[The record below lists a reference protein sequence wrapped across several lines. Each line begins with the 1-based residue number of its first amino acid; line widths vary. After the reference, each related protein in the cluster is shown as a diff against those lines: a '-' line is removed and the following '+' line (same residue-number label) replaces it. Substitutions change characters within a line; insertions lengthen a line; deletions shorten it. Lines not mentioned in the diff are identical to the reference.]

1 MEAQKKVLSLVLCV
15 AMMLSVM
22 VVGAGAAFSDQ
33 SKIKNT
39 EAVDMCTALN
49 IIGGYPDGTF
59 KPEGNITRAE
69 VTKMI
74 CVALNGGKEPNVGT
88 NATPTFSDVRTN
100 PNSAWAEGYIESCYA
115 QGIVSGVGGG
125 KFAPAG
131 NVTATQMAKML
142 LVALGYNADNE
153 GFTGNAWATNVNVR
167 ASQKGLYEDLEN
179 IDVNAALTR
188 DNAAQMIWNALNA
201 YEVEYKTTLITDS
214 KGQLTSQITVQ
225 DKLVQGTEGFV
236 KITLL
241 EDKYESKTATGILT
255 HIEWNDTDKEYKYT
269 IGEDVK
275 NAQGVV
281 TTAAPTFQS
290 ASDFSDLFGMNVK
303 VVYTKD
309 KKTND
314 IKVFG
319 IVPKDSKI
327 LAKGIMDDIEYSDTK
342 EIKVDGTKYKTD
354 EAVSSLKA
362 QAFNGG
368 KVDLFNS
375 KAVNS
380 TLKPYYTVNVIDNDN
395 DGKVDVVVYLP
406 VTVAKVTYAGSS
418 SITAGKSYKYAD
430 ENIADGIKKD
440 DYVVIVDKANT
451 KDEKYSI
458 TKAEMITGKIEAIK
472 GTDVKVDG
480 TWYKTIDGA
489 QEDNYSLNDEFTLA
503 VVNGFVCH
511 AEESDG
517 VISND
522 KVILVTKADDAKDT
536 GIDAGTQKVKALFS
550 DGTEKQ
556 ITVAQVNSQDVK
568 HASTANE
575 AAENTLYTFTT
586 KSNGEYKL
594 KAIDISKYDGT
605 LNGVALVDDGKA
617 YNNATKASAT
627 STMRFADTATI
638 FVVPANGD
646 DAKVI
651 TGKALG
657 TWKSISS
664 IDTTKSVLYG
674 KKDGGIVYA
683 NVGVVVMNNRAA
695 APSSGDVQYGFV
707 TADSAVVKEG
717 DDYYVSMTIWNGTS
731 EVTVKADSYYEY
743 VNGGFSTKTDV
754 DEATQVKNYTNSSSQ
769 DVGVAFAKQT
779 PISYKTTGDGV
790 ISEVRPLNVA
800 PTSSEYLGA
809 VAVTGYQDGK
819 KYVSINGT
827 DYDLTSDTVQMFV
840 DTDAK
845 KGSTSGSITE
855 ANEVHGYFVK
865 NAYVVLNTAKD
876 EVEFILV
883 DTQNNLNINTTE
895 GDITLSKGTSL
906 TNVAIDNVDRV
917 VELKSDTIAK
927 TAVKAGTAEANGI
940 GVAGAGK
947 VVVIAAGSN
956 LAAGDTIRVIAE
968 NGDVVDYAVK

>member
-1 MEAQKKVLSLVLCV
+1 
-15 AMMLSVM
+15 MMLSVM

-100 PNSAWAEGYIESCYA
+100 ANSAWAEGYIESCYA

-225 DKLVQGTEGFV
+225 DKQVQGNDGFV

-275 NAQGVV
+275 NGNV
-281 TTAAPTFQS
+281 TTPAPTFQS

-309 KKTND
+309 KKSND

-354 EAVSSLKA
+354 DAVSSLKA
-362 QAFNGG
+362 QAFNGA

-375 KAVNS
+375 KAIN
-380 TLKPYYTVNVIDNDN
+380 TDLKPYYTVNVIDNDN

-594 KAIDISKYDGT
+594 KAIDATKYDATMNTISK
-605 LNGVALVDDGKA
+605 VDDGKA
-617 YNNATKASAT
+617 TGTITTANQ
-627 STMRFADTATI
+627 TMRFADTAAI
-638 FVVPANGD
+638 FVVPGNGD

-657 TWKSISS
+657 TWKNITDITGASS
-664 IDTTKSVLYG
+664 YLYG

-683 NVGVVVMNNRAA
+683 NLGVIVMGNQSA

-743 VNGGFSTKTDV
+743 VDNNFSKKTDV
-754 DEATQVKNYTNSSSQ
+754 DETTHVKNYTNSSKK
-769 DVGVAFAKQT
+769 DVVVAFAKQT

-790 ISEVRPLNVA
+790 ISEVRPLNV
-800 PTSSEYLGA
+800 TKDEYLGA

-819 KYVSINGT
+819 KYVSIDGT

-865 NAYVVLNTAKD
+865 NAYAVKNSSN
-876 EVEFILV
+876 EIEFILV

-895 GDITLSKGTSL
+895 GDISVTTTTNVTAVDNDKMILTIATGNVNDTVATWVKAAATGEAEVVVKGT
-906 TNVAIDNVDRV
+906 ADNNTKIQSGDHIYI
-917 VELKSDTIAK
+917 IA
-927 TAVKAGTAEANGI
+927 G
-940 GVAGAGK
+940 
-947 VVVIAAGSN
+947 
-956 LAAGDTIRVIAE
+956 
-968 NGDVVDYAVK
+968 NGDIVDYTVK

>member
-1 MEAQKKVLSLVLCV
+1 
-15 AMMLSVM
+15 MMLSVM

-275 NAQGVV
+275 NAQNVV

-440 DYVVIVDKANT
+440 DYVVIVDKTNT

-489 QEDNYSLNDEFTLA
+489 QEDKYSLNDEFTLA

-522 KVILVTKADDAKDT
+522 KVILVTKADDAKT
-536 GIDAGTQKVKALFS
+536 SGINAGTQKIKALFS
-550 DGTEKQ
+550 DGTEKE
-556 ITVAQVNSQDVK
+556 ITVAQLWNS
-568 HASTANE
+568 ASSKYVDMGTSVSASV
-575 AAENTLYTFTT
+575 NTLYTFTT

-594 KAIDISKYDGT
+594 KAIDDTKYDAAMST
-605 LNGVALVDDGKA
+605 ITKVDDGKA
-617 YNNATKASAT
+617 TGSIDSQAGK
-627 STMRFADTATI
+627 TMRFADTAAI
-638 FVVPANGD
+638 FVVPGNGD

-657 TWKSISS
+657 TWKNITDITGASS
-664 IDTTKSVLYG
+664 YLYG

-683 NVGVVVMNNRAA
+683 NLGVIVMNDQSA

-731 EVTVKADSYYEY
+731 EVTVKADSYYDF
-743 VNGGFSTKTDV
+743 VDGNFTQKTDV
-754 DEATQVKNYTNSSSQ
+754 DEDTHVKNYTNSASKS
-769 DVGVAFAKQT
+769 VVVAFAKQT
-779 PISYKTTGDGV
+779 PVSYKTTGDGV
-790 ISEVRPLNVA
+790 ISEVRPLNV
-800 PTSSEYLGA
+800 TKDDYLGA

-865 NAYVVLNTAKD
+865 NAYAVKNSSN
-876 EVEFILV
+876 EIEFILV

-895 GDITLSKGTSL
+895 GDISVTTTTNVTAVDNDKMTLTIATGNVNDTVATWVKNATTGEAEVVVKGT
-906 TNVAIDNVDRV
+906 ADNNTKIQSGDHIYI
-917 VELKSDTIAK
+917 IA
-927 TAVKAGTAEANGI
+927 G
-940 GVAGAGK
+940 
-947 VVVIAAGSN
+947 
-956 LAAGDTIRVIAE
+956 
-968 NGDVVDYAVK
+968 NGDIVDYTVE

>member
-1 MEAQKKVLSLVLCV
+1 
-15 AMMLSVM
+15 M

-225 DKLVQGTEGFV
+225 DKQVQGTKGFV

-241 EDKYESKTATGILT
+241 EDKYESTTVTGTLSK
-255 HIEWNDTDKEYKYT
+255 IEWNDTDKEYKYT
-269 IGEDVK
+269 LANVDPD
-275 NAQGVV
+275 NAD
-281 TTAAPTFQS
+281 TTYQS
-290 ASDFSDLFGMNVK
+290 ASDFSDLFGMKVK

-309 KKTND
+309 KKSND

-319 IVPKDSKI
+319 IVPKDSKV

-368 KVDLFNS
+368 EAALFS
-375 KAVNS
+375 GKAVTS

-489 QEDNYSLNDEFTLA
+489 QKDKYSLNDEFTLA

-522 KVILVTKADDAKDT
+522 KVILVTKADAAKDE

-556 ITVAQVNSQDVK
+556 ITVAQVNSKDVQHK
-568 HASTANE
+568 DTKNE
-575 AAENTLYTFTT
+575 AAKNTLYTFTT

-594 KAIDISKYDGT
+594 KAIDTTKYDATMSTISK
-605 LNGVALVDDGKA
+605 VDDGKA
-617 YNNATKASAT
+617 TGKIDKQT
-627 STMRFADTATI
+627 DKTMRFADTAAI
-638 FVVPANGD
+638 FVVPGNGD

-657 TWKSISS
+657 TWKNITDITGASS
-664 IDTTKSVLYG
+664 YLYG

-683 NVGVVVMNNRAA
+683 NLGVIVMNDQSA

-743 VNGGFSTKTDV
+743 NGSDFTAKADV
-754 DEATQVKNYTNSSSQ
+754 DEDTNVKNYTSNSTSYT
-769 DVGVAFAKQT
+769 VAFAKQT

-790 ISEVRPLNVA
+790 ISEVRPLNV
-800 PTSSEYLGA
+800 TKDDYLGA

-865 NAYVVLNTAKD
+865 NAYAVKNSSN
-876 EVEFILV
+876 EIEFILV

-895 GDITLSKGTSL
+895 GDISVTTTTNVTAVDNDKMTLTIATGNVNDTVATWVKAATTGEAEVVVKGTADKNTKIQSGDH
-906 TNVAIDNVDRV
+906 IYI
-917 VELKSDTIAK
+917 IA
-927 TAVKAGTAEANGI
+927 G
-940 GVAGAGK
+940 
-947 VVVIAAGSN
+947 
-956 LAAGDTIRVIAE
+956 
-968 NGDVVDYAVK
+968 NGDIVDYTVK

>member
-1 MEAQKKVLSLVLCV
+1 
-15 AMMLSVM
+15 MMLSVM

-275 NAQGVV
+275 DARGTV
-281 TTAAPTFQS
+281 TTPAPTFQS

-368 KVDLFNS
+368 KVALFS
-375 KAVNS
+375 GKDVNS

-522 KVILVTKADDAKDT
+522 KVILVTKADEAKDS

-556 ITVAQVNSQDVK
+556 ITVAQVNSQDVQHK
-568 HASTANE
+568 ATKNE
-575 AAENTLYTFTT
+575 AVENTLYTFTT

-594 KAIDISKYDGT
+594 KAIDTTKYDATMNTISK
-605 LNGVALVDDGKA
+605 VDDGKA
-617 YNNATKASAT
+617 TGKIDKQT
-627 STMRFADTATI
+627 DKTMRFADTAAI
-638 FVVPANGD
+638 FVVPGNGD

-657 TWKSISS
+657 TWKNITDITGASS
-664 IDTTKSVLYG
+664 YLYG

-683 NVGVVVMNNRAA
+683 NLGVIVMGNQSA

-743 VNGGFSTKTDV
+743 VDNDFSKKTDV
-754 DEATQVKNYTNSSSQ
+754 DETTHVKNYTNSSKK
-769 DVGVAFAKQT
+769 DVVVAFAKQT

-790 ISEVRPLNVA
+790 ISEVRPLNV
-800 PTSSEYLGA
+800 TKGDYLGA

-865 NAYVVLNTAKD
+865 NAYAVKNSSN
-876 EVEFILV
+876 EIEFILV

-895 GDITLSKGTSL
+895 GDISVTTTTNVTAVDNDKMTLTIATGNVNDTVATWVKAAATGEAEVVVKGTADKNTKIQSGDH
-906 TNVAIDNVDRV
+906 IYI
-917 VELKSDTIAK
+917 IA
-927 TAVKAGTAEANGI
+927 G
-940 GVAGAGK
+940 
-947 VVVIAAGSN
+947 
-956 LAAGDTIRVIAE
+956 
-968 NGDVVDYAVK
+968 NGDIVDYTVE

>member
-1 MEAQKKVLSLVLCV
+1 
-15 AMMLSVM
+15 MMLSVM

-100 PNSAWAEGYIESCYA
+100 ANSAWAEGYIESCYA

-131 NVTATQMAKML
+131 NVTATQMAQML

-489 QEDNYSLNDEFTLA
+489 QKDKYSLNDEFTLA

-522 KVILVTKADDAKDT
+522 KVILATKVDAPNT
-536 GIDAGTQKVKALFS
+536 TPGSIDYQTQKIKALFS
-550 DGTEKQ
+550 DGTEKEV
-556 ITVAQVNSQDVK
+556 TVAEFYNSTSNKYVPVNND
-568 HASTANE
+568 NE
-575 AAENTLYTFTT
+575 AVANTLYTFTT

-594 KAIDISKYDGT
+594 KAIDTSKYDGT

-743 VNGGFSTKTDV
+743 DGSDFTAKADV
-754 DEATQVKNYTNSSSQ
+754 DENTNVKNYTVKNGTSNSTSYT
-769 DVGVAFAKQT
+769 VAFAKQT
-779 PISYKTTGDGV
+779 PISYKTTGDGIV
-790 ISEVRPLNVA
+790 SEVRPLNV
-800 PTSSEYLGA
+800 TSGDYLGA

-819 KYVSINGT
+819 KYVSINGTT

-865 NAYVVLNTAKD
+865 NAYAVKNSSN
-876 EVEFILV
+876 EIEFILV

-895 GDITLSKGTSL
+895 GDISVTTTTNVTAVDNDKMILTIATGNVNDTVATWVKAAATGEAEVVVKGT
-906 TNVAIDNVDRV
+906 ADNNTKIQSGDHIYI
-917 VELKSDTIAK
+917 IA
-927 TAVKAGTAEANGI
+927 G
-940 GVAGAGK
+940 
-947 VVVIAAGSN
+947 
-956 LAAGDTIRVIAE
+956 
-968 NGDVVDYAVK
+968 NGDIVDYTVK

>member
-1 MEAQKKVLSLVLCV
+1 
-15 AMMLSVM
+15 MMLSVM

-142 LVALGYNADNE
+142 LVALGYKSENE

-241 EDKYESKTATGILT
+241 EDKYESNTTTGILT
-255 HIEWNDTDKEYKYT
+255 KIEWNDTDKEYKYT

-275 NAQGVV
+275 NGNV
-281 TTAAPTFQS
+281 TTPAPTFQS
-290 ASDFSDLFGMNVK
+290 ATDFSDLFGMKVK

-309 KKTND
+309 KKSND

-362 QAFNGG
+362 QAFNGA
-368 KVDLFNS
+368 KVDLFKS
-375 KAVNS
+375 KAIN
-380 TLKPYYTVNVIDNDN
+380 TDLKPYYTVNVIDNDN

-489 QEDNYSLNDEFTLA
+489 QKDKYSLNDEFTLA

-522 KVILVTKADDAKDT
+522 KVILVTKADAAKDE

-556 ITVAQVNSQDVK
+556 ITVAQVDSKDVQHK
-568 HASTANE
+568 TTKNE

-594 KAIDISKYDGT
+594 KAIDTSKYDGT

-617 YNNATKASAT
+617 YDNATKASAT

-743 VNGGFSTKTDV
+743 NGSAFTAKTDV
-754 DEATQVKNYTNSSSQ
+754 DEDTNVKNYTSNSTSYT
-769 DVGVAFAKQT
+769 VAFAKQT

-895 GDITLSKGTSL
+895 GDITVGATGAVITNKDTNKNILTVAAGTKGDAL
-906 TNVAIDNVDRV
+906 
-917 VELKSDTIAK
+917 K
-927 TAVKAGTAEANGI
+927 TAATTMFSGAAEIVISTGAKNTDAVTANT
-940 GVAGAGK
+940 
-947 VVVIAAGSN
+947 VVYVIAG
-956 LAAGDTIRVIAE
+956 
-968 NGDVVDYAVK
+968 NGDVISYTVTMAS

>member
-1 MEAQKKVLSLVLCV
+1 
-15 AMMLSVM
+15 MMLSVM

-100 PNSAWAEGYIESCYA
+100 ANSAWAEGYIESCYA

-225 DKLVQGTEGFV
+225 DKQVQGTKGFV

-241 EDKYESKTATGILT
+241 EDKYESTTVTGTLSK
-255 HIEWNDTDKEYKYT
+255 IEWNDTDKEYKYT
-269 IGEDVK
+269 LANVDPDD
-275 NAQGVV
+275 AD
-281 TTAAPTFQS
+281 TTYQS
-290 ASDFSDLFGMNVK
+290 ASDFSDLFGMKVK

-309 KKTND
+309 KKSND

-319 IVPKDSKI
+319 IVPKDSKV

-368 KVDLFNS
+368 EVALFS
-375 KAVNS
+375 GKAVTS

-522 KVILVTKADDAKDT
+522 KVILVTKADAAKDT

-556 ITVAQVNSQDVK
+556 ITVAQVASQNV
-568 HASTANE
+568 STSNQ

-594 KAIDISKYDGT
+594 KAIDATKYDAT
-605 LNGVALVDDGKA
+605 MSTITKVDDGKA
-617 YNNATKASAT
+617 TGTISSKPGS
-627 STMRFADTATI
+627 SESDKTMRFADTAAI
-638 FVVPANGD
+638 FVVPGNGD

-657 TWKSISS
+657 TWKNITDITGASS
-664 IDTTKSVLYG
+664 YLYG

-683 NVGVVVMNNRAA
+683 NLGVIVMSNQSA

-731 EVTVKADSYYEY
+731 EVTVKADSYYDF
-743 VNGGFSTKTDV
+743 VNGNFTQKTDV
-754 DEATQVKNYTNSSSQ
+754 DEDTHVKNYTNSSSQ
-769 DVGVAFAKQT
+769 NVVVAFAKQT

-895 GDITLSKGTSL
+895 GDISVTTTTNVTVVDNDKMTLTIATGNVNNTVATWVKAATTGAAEVVVKGTANNNTKIQSGDH
-906 TNVAIDNVDRV
+906 IYI
-917 VELKSDTIAK
+917 IA
-927 TAVKAGTAEANGI
+927 G
-940 GVAGAGK
+940 
-947 VVVIAAGSN
+947 
-956 LAAGDTIRVIAE
+956 
-968 NGDVVDYAVK
+968 NGDIVDYTVK

>member
-1 MEAQKKVLSLVLCV
+1 
-15 AMMLSVM
+15 M

-100 PNSAWAEGYIESCYA
+100 ANSAWAEGYIESCYA

-225 DKLVQGTEGFV
+225 DKQVQGNDGFV

-275 NAQGVV
+275 NGNV
-281 TTAAPTFQS
+281 TTPAPTFQS

-309 KKTND
+309 KKSND
-314 IKVFG
+314 VKVFG

-368 KVDLFNS
+368 EAALFS
-375 KAVNS
+375 GKDVNS

-522 KVILVTKADDAKDT
+522 KVILATKVDAPNT
-536 GIDAGTQKVKALFS
+536 TSGSIDYQTQKIKALFS
-550 DGTEKQ
+550 DGTEKEV
-556 ITVAQVNSQDVK
+556 TVAEFYNSTSNKYVPVDNDNKAV
-568 HASTANE
+568 A
-575 AAENTLYTFTT
+575 NTLYTFTT

-594 KAIDISKYDGT
+594 KAMDNGKYDAVLGSIAT
-605 LNGVALVDDGKA
+605 VDDGKA
-617 YNNATKASAT
+617 TGTAVKGTGT
-627 STMRFADTATI
+627 TMRFADTATI
-638 FVVPANGD
+638 FVVPGNGD

-657 TWKSISS
+657 TWKNITDIEDSS
-664 IDTTKSVLYG
+664 YLYG

-683 NVGVVVMNNRAA
+683 NLGIIMMDDVA

-707 TADSAVVKEG
+707 TADSALVKDG

-731 EVTVKADSYYEY
+731 EVTVKADSFYEY
-743 VNGGFSTKTDV
+743 DTTTSSFTAKDDV
-754 DEATQVKNYTNSSSQ
+754 SDDTHVKNYT
-769 DVGVAFAKQT
+769 DHVVAFAKQT
-779 PISYKTTGDGV
+779 PVSYKTTGDGIV
-790 ISEVRPLNVA
+790 SEVRPLNV
-800 PTSSEYLGA
+800 TSGDYLGA

-855 ANEVHGYFVK
+855 ANEVHGYSVK
-865 NAYVVLNTAKD
+865 NAYAVKNSSN

-895 GDITLSKGTSL
+895 GDISVTKTANVTAVDNDKMTLTIATNNVNETVATWVKNATTGEAEVVVKGT
-906 TNVAIDNVDRV
+906 ADNNTKIQSGDHIYI
-917 VELKSDTIAK
+917 IA
-927 TAVKAGTAEANGI
+927 G
-940 GVAGAGK
+940 
-947 VVVIAAGSN
+947 
-956 LAAGDTIRVIAE
+956 
-968 NGDVVDYAVK
+968 NGDIVDYTVK

>member
-1 MEAQKKVLSLVLCV
+1 
-15 AMMLSVM
+15 M

-100 PNSAWAEGYIESCYA
+100 ANSAWAEGYIESCYA

-142 LVALGYNADNE
+142 LVALGYKSENE

-241 EDKYESKTATGILT
+241 EDKYESNTTTGILT
-255 HIEWNDTDKEYKYT
+255 KIEWNDTDKEYKYT

-275 NAQGVV
+275 NGNV
-281 TTAAPTFQS
+281 TTPAPTFQS
-290 ASDFSDLFGMNVK
+290 ATDFSDLFGMKVK

-309 KKTND
+309 KKSND

-354 EAVSSLKA
+354 ETVSSLKA
-362 QAFNGG
+362 QAFNGTKTGLFSG
-368 KVDLFNS
+368 KKVVTS
-375 KAVNS
+375 
-380 TLKPYYTVNVIDNDN
+380 LKPYYTVNVIDNDN

-522 KVILVTKADDAKDT
+522 KVILVTKADAAKDK

-556 ITVAQVNSQDVK
+556 ITVAQVNSKDVQHETNK
-568 HASTANE
+568 NE

-594 KAIDISKYDGT
+594 KAIDTSKYDATMSTITGI
-605 LNGVALVDDGKA
+605 DDGKA
-617 YNNATKASAT
+617 TGTIDTQSGK
-627 STMRFADTATI
+627 TMRFADTAAI

-657 TWKSISS
+657 TWKGISA
-664 IDTTKSVLYG
+664 IDNASYLYG
-674 KKDGGIVYA
+674 KKNGGIVYA
-683 NVGVVVMNNRAA
+683 NLGVIVMSGNSA

-743 VNGGFSTKTDV
+743 VDNDFSKKTDV
-754 DEATQVKNYTNSSSQ
+754 DETTHVKNYTNSSKK
-769 DVGVAFAKQT
+769 DVVVAFAKQT
-779 PISYKTTGDGV
+779 PISYKTTGNGV
-790 ISEVRPLNVA
+790 ISEVRPLNV
-800 PTSSEYLGA
+800 TKGDYLGA

-819 KYVSINGT
+819 KYVSIDGT

-865 NAYVVLNTAKD
+865 NAYAVKNSSN
-876 EVEFILV
+876 EIEFILV

-895 GDITLSKGTSL
+895 GDISVTTTANVTAVDNDKMTLTIATGNVNETVATWVKAAATGEAEVVVKGTDANN
-906 TNVAIDNVDRV
+906 TKI
-917 VELKSDTIAK
+917 KSGDHIYIIA
-927 TAVKAGTAEANGI
+927 G
-940 GVAGAGK
+940 
-947 VVVIAAGSN
+947 
-956 LAAGDTIRVIAE
+956 
-968 NGDVVDYAVK
+968 NGDIVDYTVK

>member
-1 MEAQKKVLSLVLCV
+1 
-15 AMMLSVM
+15 
-22 VVGAGAAFSDQ
+22 
-33 SKIKNT
+33 
-39 EAVDMCTALN
+39 
-49 IIGGYPDGTF
+49 
-59 KPEGNITRAE
+59 
-69 VTKMI
+69 
-74 CVALNGGKEPNVGT
+74 
-88 NATPTFSDVRTN
+88 
-100 PNSAWAEGYIESCYA
+100 
-115 QGIVSGVGGG
+115 
-125 KFAPAG
+125 
-131 NVTATQMAKML
+131 
-142 LVALGYNADNE
+142 
-153 GFTGNAWATNVNVR
+153 FTGNAWATNVNVR

-225 DKLVQGTEGFV
+225 DKQVQGNDGFV

-275 NAQGVV
+275 NGNV
-281 TTAAPTFQS
+281 TTPAPTFQS

-309 KKTND
+309 KKSND

-354 EAVSSLKA
+354 DAVSSLKA
-362 QAFNGG
+362 QAFNGA

-375 KAVNS
+375 KAIN
-380 TLKPYYTVNVIDNDN
+380 TDLKPYYTVNVIDNDN

-517 VISND
+517 VISTD

-594 KAIDISKYDGT
+594 KAIDTSKYDGT

-769 DVGVAFAKQT
+769 DVVVAFAKQT
-779 PISYKTTGDGV
+779 PVSYKTTGDGV

-895 GDITLSKGTSL
+895 GDISVTTTANVTAVDNDKMTLTIATGNVNETVATWVKAAATGEAEVVVKGTDANN
-906 TNVAIDNVDRV
+906 TKI
-917 VELKSDTIAK
+917 KSGDHIYIIA
-927 TAVKAGTAEANGI
+927 G
-940 GVAGAGK
+940 
-947 VVVIAAGSN
+947 
-956 LAAGDTIRVIAE
+956 
-968 NGDVVDYAVK
+968 NGDIVDYTVK

>member
-1 MEAQKKVLSLVLCV
+1 
-15 AMMLSVM
+15 M

-88 NATPTFSDVRTN
+88 NATPTFSDVRN
-100 PNSAWAEGYIESCYA
+100 NANSAWAEGYIESCYA

-188 DNAAQMIWNALNA
+188 DSAAQMIWNALNA

-241 EDKYESKTATGILT
+241 EDKYESYTYTGILT
-255 HIEWNDTDKEYKYT
+255 KVEWNDTDKEYKYT
-269 IGEDVK
+269 IGTDTIDRETQK
-275 NAQGVV
+275 PIK
-281 TTAAPTFQS
+281 APTFQS
-290 ASDFSDLFGMNVK
+290 ATDFSDLFGMKVK
-303 VVYTKD
+303 VVYNEN

-319 IVPKDSKI
+319 IVPKDSKV

-368 KVDLFNS
+368 EAALFS
-375 KAVNS
+375 GKDVNS

-489 QEDNYSLNDEFTLA
+489 QEDKYSLNDEFTLA

-522 KVILVTKADDAKDT
+522 KVILVTKADAAKDE

-556 ITVAQVNSQDVK
+556 ITVAQVDSKDVQ
-568 HASTANE
+568 HEASGEVAKNE
-575 AAENTLYTFTT
+575 AAANTLYTFTT

-594 KAIDISKYDGT
+594 KAIDTSKYDGT

-743 VNGGFSTKTDV
+743 NGSAFTAKIDV
-754 DEATQVKNYTNSSSQ
+754 DEDTNVKNYTSSGTSYT
-769 DVGVAFAKQT
+769 VAFAKQT

-790 ISEVRPLNVA
+790 ISEVRPLNV
-800 PTSSEYLGA
+800 TKDEYLGA

>member
-1 MEAQKKVLSLVLCV
+1 
-15 AMMLSVM
+15 MMLSVM

-418 SITAGKSYKYAD
+418 SITAGKSYKYD
-430 ENIADGIKKD
+430 
-440 DYVVIVDKANT
+440 
-451 KDEKYSI
+451 
-458 TKAEMITGKIEAIK
+458 
-472 GTDVKVDG
+472 
-480 TWYKTIDGA
+480 
-489 QEDNYSLNDEFTLA
+489 
-503 VVNGFVCH
+503 
-511 AEESDG
+511 
-517 VISND
+517 
-522 KVILVTKADDAKDT
+522 
-536 GIDAGTQKVKALFS
+536 
-550 DGTEKQ
+550 
-556 ITVAQVNSQDVK
+556 
-568 HASTANE
+568 
-575 AAENTLYTFTT
+575 
-586 KSNGEYKL
+586 
-594 KAIDISKYDGT
+594 
-605 LNGVALVDDGKA
+605 
-617 YNNATKASAT
+617 
-627 STMRFADTATI
+627 
-638 FVVPANGD
+638 
-646 DAKVI
+646 
-651 TGKALG
+651 
-657 TWKSISS
+657 
-664 IDTTKSVLYG
+664 
-674 KKDGGIVYA
+674 
-683 NVGVVVMNNRAA
+683 
-695 APSSGDVQYGFV
+695 
-707 TADSAVVKEG
+707 
-717 DDYYVSMTIWNGTS
+717 
-731 EVTVKADSYYEY
+731 
-743 VNGGFSTKTDV
+743 
-754 DEATQVKNYTNSSSQ
+754 
-769 DVGVAFAKQT
+769 
-779 PISYKTTGDGV
+779 
-790 ISEVRPLNVA
+790 
-800 PTSSEYLGA
+800 
-809 VAVTGYQDGK
+809 
-819 KYVSINGT
+819 
-827 DYDLTSDTVQMFV
+827 
-840 DTDAK
+840 
-845 KGSTSGSITE
+845 
-855 ANEVHGYFVK
+855 
-865 NAYVVLNTAKD
+865 
-876 EVEFILV
+876 
-883 DTQNNLNINTTE
+883 
-895 GDITLSKGTSL
+895 
-906 TNVAIDNVDRV
+906 
-917 VELKSDTIAK
+917 
-927 TAVKAGTAEANGI
+927 
-940 GVAGAGK
+940 
-947 VVVIAAGSN
+947 
-956 LAAGDTIRVIAE
+956 
-968 NGDVVDYAVK
+968 

>member
-1 MEAQKKVLSLVLCV
+1 
-15 AMMLSVM
+15 MMLSVM

-88 NATPTFSDVRTN
+88 NATPTFSDVRTS
-100 PNSAWAEGYIESCYA
+100 PSAAWAEGYIESCYA

-241 EDKYESKTATGILT
+241 EDKYESNTTTGILT
-255 HIEWNDTDKEYKYT
+255 KIEWNDTDKEYKYT

-275 NAQGVV
+275 NGNV
-281 TTAAPTFQS
+281 TTPAPTFQS
-290 ASDFSDLFGMNVK
+290 ATDFSDLFGMKVK

-309 KKTND
+309 KKSND

-362 QAFNGG
+362 QAFNGTKTGLFSG
-368 KVDLFNS
+368 KKVVTS
-375 KAVNS
+375 
-380 TLKPYYTVNVIDNDN
+380 LKPYYTVNVIDNDN

-489 QEDNYSLNDEFTLA
+489 QEDKYSLNDEFTLA

-556 ITVAQVNSQDVK
+556 ITVAQVNSKDVK
-568 HASTANE
+568 HASTTNE

-594 KAIDISKYDGT
+594 KAIDTSKYDAT
-605 LNGVALVDDGKA
+605 MSTITKVDDGKA
-617 YNNATKASAT
+617 TGTIDSKT
-627 STMRFADTATI
+627 GKTMRFADTAAI
-638 FVVPANGD
+638 FVVPGNGD

-657 TWKSISS
+657 TWKSITSITGASS
-664 IDTTKSVLYG
+664 YLYG

-683 NVGVVVMNNRAA
+683 NLGVIVMGNQSA

-743 VNGGFSTKTDV
+743 NGSDFTAKADV
-754 DEATQVKNYTNSSSQ
+754 DEDTNVKNYTSNSTSYT
-769 DVGVAFAKQT
+769 VAFAKQT

-790 ISEVRPLNVA
+790 ISEVRPLNV
-800 PTSSEYLGA
+800 TKGDYLGA

-819 KYVSINGT
+819 KYVSIDGT

-865 NAYVVLNTAKD
+865 NAYAVKNSSN
-876 EVEFILV
+876 EIEFILV

-895 GDITLSKGTSL
+895 GDISVTKTANVTAVDNDKMTLTIATGNVNDTVATWVKAATTGEAEVVVKGTADKNTKIQSGDH
-906 TNVAIDNVDRV
+906 IYI
-917 VELKSDTIAK
+917 IA
-927 TAVKAGTAEANGI
+927 G
-940 GVAGAGK
+940 
-947 VVVIAAGSN
+947 
-956 LAAGDTIRVIAE
+956 
-968 NGDVVDYAVK
+968 NGDIVDYTVK

>member
-1 MEAQKKVLSLVLCV
+1 MRRRQKKVLSLVLCV

-39 EAVDMCTALN
+39 EAVDMCVALK
-49 IIGGYPDGTF
+49 IIGGYPDGSY

-69 VTKMI
+69 FCKMVCI
-74 CVALNGGKEPNVGT
+74 ALNGGKEPAT
-88 NATPTFSDVRTN
+88 ATKSTPTYSDIKGN
-100 PNSAWAEGYIESCYA
+100 WAEGYIESCAA
-115 QGIVSGVGGG
+115 QGIVSGVGAG

-225 DKLVQGTEGFV
+225 DKLVQGNEGFV

-275 NAQGVV
+275 DKDGNV
-281 TTAAPTFQS
+281 TTPAPTFQS

-362 QAFNGG
+362 QAFNGA
-368 KVDLFNS
+368 KVDLFKS
-375 KAVNS
+375 KAIN
-380 TLKPYYTVNVIDNDN
+380 TDLKPYYTVNVIDNDN
-395 DGKVDVVVYLP
+395 DGKVDTVVYLP

-440 DYVVIVDKANT
+440 DYVVIVDKDNT

-489 QEDNYSLNDEFTLA
+489 QKDKYSLNDEFTLA

-522 KVILVTKADDAKDT
+522 KVILVTKADAAKT
-536 GIDAGTQKVKALFS
+536 EGINAGTQKIKALFS
-550 DGTEKQ
+550 DGTEKE
-556 ITVAQVNSQDVK
+556 ITVAQLWVSNKYQDMGNDV
-568 HASTANE
+568 
-575 AAENTLYTFTT
+575 AAAVNTLYTFTT

-594 KAIDISKYDGT
+594 KAIDDTKYDAAMST
-605 LNGVALVDDGKA
+605 ITKVDDGKA
-617 YNNATKASAT
+617 TGSIDSQAGK
-627 STMRFADTATI
+627 TMRFADTAAI
-638 FVVPANGD
+638 FVVPGNGD

-657 TWKSISS
+657 TWKNITDITGASS
-664 IDTTKSVLYG
+664 YLYG

-683 NVGVVVMNNRAA
+683 NLGVIVMNNQTA

-707 TADSAVVKEG
+707 TNDSAVVKEG
-717 DDYYVSMTIWNGTS
+717 DDYYVSMTIWNGSS
-731 EVTVKADSYYEY
+731 EVTVKADSYYDF
-743 VNGGFSTKTDV
+743 VDANFSQKTDV
-754 DEATQVKNYTNSSSQ
+754 DEDTHVKNYTNSDSKS
-769 DVGVAFAKQT
+769 VVVAFAKQT

-790 ISEVRPLNVA
+790 ISEVRPLNV
-800 PTSSEYLGA
+800 TKDDYLGA

-819 KYVSINGT
+819 KYVSIDGT

-895 GDITLSKGTSL
+895 GDISVTKTSNVTAVDNDKMTLTIATGNVNETVATWVKAATTGEAEVVVKGTADKNTKIQSGDH
-906 TNVAIDNVDRV
+906 IYI
-917 VELKSDTIAK
+917 IA
-927 TAVKAGTAEANGI
+927 G
-940 GVAGAGK
+940 
-947 VVVIAAGSN
+947 
-956 LAAGDTIRVIAE
+956 
-968 NGDVVDYAVK
+968 NGDIVDYTVE

>member
-1 MEAQKKVLSLVLCV
+1 
-15 AMMLSVM
+15 MMLSVM

-225 DKLVQGTEGFV
+225 DKQVQGTKGFV

-241 EDKYESKTATGILT
+241 EDKYESTTVTGTLSK
-255 HIEWNDTDKEYKYT
+255 IEWNDTDKEYKYT
-269 IGEDVK
+269 LANVDPD
-275 NAQGVV
+275 NAD
-281 TTAAPTFQS
+281 TTYQS
-290 ASDFSDLFGMNVK
+290 ASDFSDLFGMKVK

-309 KKTND
+309 KKSND

-319 IVPKDSKI
+319 IVPKDSKV

-362 QAFNGG
+362 QAFNGA

-375 KAVNS
+375 KAINT

-489 QEDNYSLNDEFTLA
+489 QKDKYSLNDEFTLA

-522 KVILVTKADDAKDT
+522 KVILVTKADAAKDE

-556 ITVAQVNSQDVK
+556 ITVAQVDSKDVQHK
-568 HASTANE
+568 TTKNE

-594 KAIDISKYDGT
+594 KAIDTSKYDGT

-617 YNNATKASAT
+617 YDNATKASAT

-683 NVGVVVMNNRAA
+683 NVGVVVMNNCAA

-743 VNGGFSTKTDV
+743 NGSAFTAKTDV
-754 DEATQVKNYTNSSSQ
+754 DEDTNVKNYTSNGTSYT
-769 DVGVAFAKQT
+769 VAFAKQT

-895 GDITLSKGTSL
+895 GDISVTT
-906 TNVAIDNVDRV
+906 TANV
-917 VELKSDTIAK
+917 
-927 TAVKAGTAEANGI
+927 TAVDNDKMTLTIVTGNVNDTVAAWVKVAATGEAEVVVKGTAENNTKIQSGDHI
-940 GVAGAGK
+940 YIIAG
-947 VVVIAAGSN
+947 
-956 LAAGDTIRVIAE
+956 
-968 NGDVVDYAVK
+968 NGDIVDYTVK

>member
-1 MEAQKKVLSLVLCV
+1 
-15 AMMLSVM
+15 MMLSVM

-225 DKLVQGTEGFV
+225 DKLVQGNEGFV

-275 NAQGVV
+275 DKDGNV
-281 TTAAPTFQS
+281 TTPAPTFQS
-290 ASDFSDLFGMNVK
+290 ATDFSDLFGMNVK

-354 EAVSSLKA
+354 EAVSSLQA
-362 QAFNGG
+362 QAFNGTKTGLFSG
-368 KVDLFNS
+368 KKVVTS
-375 KAVNS
+375 
-380 TLKPYYTVNVIDNDN
+380 LKPYYTVNVIDNDN

-440 DYVVIVDKANT
+440 DYVVIVDKDNT

-480 TWYKTIDGA
+480 TWYKTVDGA
-489 QEDNYSLNDEFTLA
+489 QKDNYSLNDEFTLA

-522 KVILVTKADDAKDT
+522 KVILATKVDAPNT
-536 GIDAGTQKVKALFS
+536 TSGSIDYQTQKIKALFS
-550 DGTEKQ
+550 DGTEKEV
-556 ITVAQVNSQDVK
+556 TVAEFYNSTSNKYVPVNNDNKAV
-568 HASTANE
+568 A
-575 AAENTLYTFTT
+575 NTLYTFTT

-594 KAIDISKYDGT
+594 KAMDNGKYDAVLGSIAT
-605 LNGVALVDDGKA
+605 VDDGKA
-617 YNNATKASAT
+617 TGTAVKGTGT
-627 STMRFADTATI
+627 TMRFADTATI
-638 FVVPANGD
+638 FVVPGNGD

-657 TWKSISS
+657 TWKNITDIEDSS
-664 IDTTKSVLYG
+664 YLYG

-683 NVGVVVMNNRAA
+683 NLGIIMMDDVA

-707 TADSAVVKEG
+707 TADSALVKDG

-731 EVTVKADSYYEY
+731 EVTVKADSFYEY
-743 VNGGFSTKTDV
+743 DTTTSSFTAKDDV
-754 DEATQVKNYTNSSSQ
+754 SDDTHVKNYT
-769 DVGVAFAKQT
+769 DHVVAFAKQT
-779 PISYKTTGDGV
+779 PVSYKTTGDGIV
-790 ISEVRPLNVA
+790 SEVRPLNV
-800 PTSSEYLGA
+800 TSGDYLGA

-819 KYVSINGT
+819 KYVSINGTT

-865 NAYVVLNTAKD
+865 NAYAVKNSSN
-876 EVEFILV
+876 EIEFILV

-895 GDITLSKGTSL
+895 GDISVTTTANVTAVDNDKMTLTIATGNVNETVATWVKAAATGEAEVVVKGTDANN
-906 TNVAIDNVDRV
+906 TKI
-917 VELKSDTIAK
+917 KSGDHIYIIA
-927 TAVKAGTAEANGI
+927 G
-940 GVAGAGK
+940 
-947 VVVIAAGSN
+947 
-956 LAAGDTIRVIAE
+956 
-968 NGDVVDYAVK
+968 NGDIVDYTVK

>member
-1 MEAQKKVLSLVLCV
+1 
-15 AMMLSVM
+15 MMLSVM

-225 DKLVQGTEGFV
+225 DKQVQGNDGFV

-275 NAQGVV
+275 NGNV
-281 TTAAPTFQS
+281 TTPAPTFQS

-309 KKTND
+309 KKSND

-368 KVDLFNS
+368 EVALFS
-375 KAVNS
+375 GKAVTS

-489 QEDNYSLNDEFTLA
+489 QEDSYSLNDEFTLA

-522 KVILVTKADDAKDT
+522 KVILVTKADDAKT
-536 GIDAGTQKVKALFS
+536 SGINAGTQKIKALFS
-550 DGTEKQ
+550 DGTEKE
-556 ITVAQVNSQDVK
+556 ITVAQLWNS
-568 HASTANE
+568 ASSKYVDMGTSVSVSV
-575 AAENTLYTFTT
+575 NTLYTFTT

-594 KAIDISKYDGT
+594 KAIDDTKYDAAMST
-605 LNGVALVDDGKA
+605 ITKVDDGKA
-617 YNNATKASAT
+617 TGSIDSQAGK
-627 STMRFADTATI
+627 TMRFADTAAI
-638 FVVPANGD
+638 FVVPGNGD

-657 TWKSISS
+657 TWKNITDITSASS
-664 IDTTKSVLYG
+664 YLYG

-683 NVGVVVMNNRAA
+683 NLGVIVMGNQSA

-743 VNGGFSTKTDV
+743 NGSAFTAKTDV
-754 DEATQVKNYTNSSSQ
+754 DEDTNVKNYTSSGTSYT
-769 DVGVAFAKQT
+769 VAFAKQT

-895 GDITLSKGTSL
+895 GDISVTTTTNVTAVDNDKMTLTIATGNVNDTVATWVKNATTGEAEVVVKGT
-906 TNVAIDNVDRV
+906 ADNNTKIQSGDHIYI
-917 VELKSDTIAK
+917 IA
-927 TAVKAGTAEANGI
+927 G
-940 GVAGAGK
+940 
-947 VVVIAAGSN
+947 
-956 LAAGDTIRVIAE
+956 
-968 NGDVVDYAVK
+968 NGDIVDYTVK

>member
-1 MEAQKKVLSLVLCV
+1 
-15 AMMLSVM
+15 MMLSVM

-275 NAQGVV
+275 DAQGNV

-290 ASDFSDLFGMNVK
+290 ATDFSDLFGMNVK

-522 KVILVTKADDAKDT
+522 KVILVTKADAAKDE

-556 ITVAQVNSQDVK
+556 ITVAQVNSKDVQHK
-568 HASTANE
+568 DTKNE

-594 KAIDISKYDGT
+594 KAIDTSKYDGT

-743 VNGGFSTKTDV
+743 NGSAFTAKTDV
-754 DEATQVKNYTNSSSQ
+754 DEDTNVKNYTSSGTSYT
-769 DVGVAFAKQT
+769 VAFAKQT

-790 ISEVRPLNVA
+790 ISEVRPLNV
-800 PTSSEYLGA
+800 TKDEYLGA

-895 GDITLSKGTSL
+895 GDISVTATANVTAVDNDKMTLTIATGNVNDTVATWVKAATTGEAEVVVKGT
-906 TNVAIDNVDRV
+906 ADNNTKIQSGDHIYI
-917 VELKSDTIAK
+917 IA
-927 TAVKAGTAEANGI
+927 G
-940 GVAGAGK
+940 
-947 VVVIAAGSN
+947 
-956 LAAGDTIRVIAE
+956 
-968 NGDVVDYAVK
+968 NGDIVDYTVTPNSDSGR

>member
-1 MEAQKKVLSLVLCV
+1 M
-15 AMMLSVM
+15 
-22 VVGAGAAFSDQ
+22 
-33 SKIKNT
+33 
-39 EAVDMCTALN
+39 
-49 IIGGYPDGTF
+49 
-59 KPEGNITRAE
+59 
-69 VTKMI
+69 
-74 CVALNGGKEPNVGT
+74 
-88 NATPTFSDVRTN
+88 
-100 PNSAWAEGYIESCYA
+100 
-115 QGIVSGVGGG
+115 
-125 KFAPAG
+125 
-131 NVTATQMAKML
+131 
-142 LVALGYNADNE
+142 
-153 GFTGNAWATNVNVR
+153 
-167 ASQKGLYEDLEN
+167 
-179 IDVNAALTR
+179 
-188 DNAAQMIWNALNA
+188 
-201 YEVEYKTTLITDS
+201 
-214 KGQLTSQITVQ
+214 
-225 DKLVQGTEGFV
+225 
-236 KITLL
+236 
-241 EDKYESKTATGILT
+241 
-255 HIEWNDTDKEYKYT
+255 
-269 IGEDVK
+269 
-275 NAQGVV
+275 
-281 TTAAPTFQS
+281 
-290 ASDFSDLFGMNVK
+290 
-303 VVYTKD
+303 
-309 KKTND
+309 
-314 IKVFG
+314 
-319 IVPKDSKI
+319 
-327 LAKGIMDDIEYSDTK
+327 
-342 EIKVDGTKYKTD
+342 
-354 EAVSSLKA
+354 
-362 QAFNGG
+362 
-368 KVDLFNS
+368 
-375 KAVNS
+375 
-380 TLKPYYTVNVIDNDN
+380 
-395 DGKVDVVVYLP
+395 
-406 VTVAKVTYAGSS
+406 AKVTYAGSS

-489 QEDNYSLNDEFTLA
+489 QEDKYSLNDEFTLA

-522 KVILVTKADDAKDT
+522 KVILVTKADPAKDS
-536 GIDAGTQKVKALFS
+536 GIDAGTQKAKALFA

-556 ITVAQVNSQDVK
+556 ITVAQLWVTNAYQDMGTSV
-568 HASTANE
+568 TAQ
-575 AAENTLYTFTT
+575 ENTLYTFTT

-594 KAIDISKYDGT
+594 KAIDTSKYDGT

-617 YNNATKASAT
+617 YNDATKASAT

-769 DVGVAFAKQT
+769 DVVVAFAKQT

-895 GDITLSKGTSL
+895 GDVTLSKGASL
-906 TNVAIDNVDRV
+906 TNVDINNVDRIV
-917 VELKSDTIAK
+917 KLKGDSIAK
-927 TAVKAGTAEANGI
+927 TAVTTGAAGASGI

>member
-1 MEAQKKVLSLVLCV
+1 
-15 AMMLSVM
+15 MMLSVM

-100 PNSAWAEGYIESCYA
+100 PNCAWAEGYIESCYA

-225 DKLVQGTEGFV
+225 DKQVQGNDGFV

-275 NAQGVV
+275 NGNV
-281 TTAAPTFQS
+281 TTPAPTFQS

-309 KKTND
+309 KKSND

-354 EAVSSLKA
+354 DAVSSLKA
-362 QAFNGG
+362 QAFNGA

-375 KAVNS
+375 KAIN
-380 TLKPYYTVNVIDNDN
+380 TDLKPYYTVNVIDNDN

-489 QEDNYSLNDEFTLA
+489 QKDKYSLNDEFTLA

-522 KVILVTKADDAKDT
+522 KVILVTKADAAKDE

-556 ITVAQVNSQDVK
+556 ITVAQVNSKDVQHK
-568 HASTANE
+568 DTKNE

-594 KAIDISKYDGT
+594 KAIDTTKYDATMSTISK
-605 LNGVALVDDGKA
+605 VDDGKA
-617 YNNATKASAT
+617 TGKIDKQPEQTNT
-627 STMRFADTATI
+627 TMRFADTAAI
-638 FVVPANGD
+638 FVVPGNGD

-657 TWKSISS
+657 TWKNITDITGASS
-664 IDTTKSVLYG
+664 YLYG

-683 NVGVVVMNNRAA
+683 NLGVIVMGNQSA

-743 VNGGFSTKTDV
+743 VDNDFSKKTDV
-754 DEATQVKNYTNSSSQ
+754 DETTHVKNYTNSSKK
-769 DVGVAFAKQT
+769 DVVVAFAKQT

-790 ISEVRPLNVA
+790 ISEVRPLNV
-800 PTSSEYLGA
+800 TKGDYLGA

-819 KYVSINGT
+819 KYVSIDGT

-865 NAYVVLNTAKD
+865 NAYAVKNSSN
-876 EVEFILV
+876 EIEFILV

-895 GDITLSKGTSL
+895 GDISVTKTANVTAVDNDKMTLTIATGNVNDTVATWVKAATTGEAEVVVKGT
-906 TNVAIDNVDRV
+906 ADNNTKIQSGDHIYI
-917 VELKSDTIAK
+917 IA
-927 TAVKAGTAEANGI
+927 G
-940 GVAGAGK
+940 
-947 VVVIAAGSN
+947 
-956 LAAGDTIRVIAE
+956 
-968 NGDVVDYAVK
+968 NGDIVDYTVK

>member
-1 MEAQKKVLSLVLCV
+1 
-15 AMMLSVM
+15 
-22 VVGAGAAFSDQ
+22 
-33 SKIKNT
+33 
-39 EAVDMCTALN
+39 
-49 IIGGYPDGTF
+49 
-59 KPEGNITRAE
+59 
-69 VTKMI
+69 MI

-225 DKLVQGTEGFV
+225 DKQVQGTKGFV

-241 EDKYESKTATGILT
+241 EDKYESTTVTGTLSK
-255 HIEWNDTDKEYKYT
+255 IEWNDTDKEYKYT
-269 IGEDVK
+269 LANVDPDT
-275 NAQGVV
+275 AD
-281 TTAAPTFQS
+281 TTYQS
-290 ASDFSDLFGMNVK
+290 ASDFSDLFGMKVK

-309 KKTND
+309 KKSND

-319 IVPKDSKI
+319 IVPKDSKV

-522 KVILVTKADDAKDT
+522 KVILVTKADPAKDS
-536 GIDAGTQKVKALFS
+536 GIDAGTQKVKALFA

-556 ITVAQVNSQDVK
+556 ITVAQLWVTNAYQDMGTSV
-568 HASTANE
+568 
-575 AAENTLYTFTT
+575 AAQENTLYTFTT

-594 KAIDISKYDGT
+594 KAIDTSKYDAT
-605 LNGVALVDDGKA
+605 MSTITKVDDGKA
-617 YNNATKASAT
+617 TGTIDSQTDK
-627 STMRFADTATI
+627 TMRFADTAAI
-638 FVVPANGD
+638 FVVPGNGD

-657 TWKSISS
+657 TWKSITSITGASS
-664 IDTTKSVLYG
+664 YLYG

-683 NVGVVVMNNRAA
+683 NLGVIVMGNQSA

-769 DVGVAFAKQT
+769 NVVVAFAKQT

-895 GDITLSKGTSL
+895 GDISVTTTTNVTAVDNDKMTLTIATGNVNNTVATWVKAATTGAAEVVVKGT
-906 TNVAIDNVDRV
+906 ADNNTKI
-917 VELKSDTIAK
+917 KSGDHIYIIA
-927 TAVKAGTAEANGI
+927 G
-940 GVAGAGK
+940 
-947 VVVIAAGSN
+947 
-956 LAAGDTIRVIAE
+956 
-968 NGDVVDYAVK
+968 NGDIVDYTVK

>member
-1 MEAQKKVLSLVLCV
+1 
-15 AMMLSVM
+15 MMLSVM

-225 DKLVQGTEGFV
+225 DKQVQGTKGFV

-241 EDKYESKTATGILT
+241 EDKYESTTVTGTLSK
-255 HIEWNDTDKEYKYT
+255 IEWNDTDKEYKYT
-269 IGEDVK
+269 LANVDPDT
-275 NAQGVV
+275 AD
-281 TTAAPTFQS
+281 TTYQS
-290 ASDFSDLFGMNVK
+290 ASDFSDLFGMKVK

-309 KKTND
+309 KKSND

-319 IVPKDSKI
+319 IVPKDSKV

-522 KVILVTKADDAKDT
+522 KVILVTKADPAKDS
-536 GIDAGTQKVKALFS
+536 GIDAGTQKVKALFA

-556 ITVAQVNSQDVK
+556 ITVAQLWVTNTYQDM
-568 HASTANE
+568 STSV
-575 AAENTLYTFTT
+575 AAQENTLYTFTT

-594 KAIDISKYDGT
+594 KAIDTSKYDAT
-605 LNGVALVDDGKA
+605 MSTITKVDDGKA
-617 YNNATKASAT
+617 TGTIDSQTDK
-627 STMRFADTATI
+627 TMRFADTAAI
-638 FVVPANGD
+638 FVVPGNGD

-657 TWKSISS
+657 TWKSITSITGASS
-664 IDTTKSVLYG
+664 YLYG

-683 NVGVVVMNNRAA
+683 NLGVIVMGNQSA

-769 DVGVAFAKQT
+769 NVVVAFAKQT

-895 GDITLSKGTSL
+895 GDISVTKTSNVTAVDNDKMTLTIATGNVNETVATWVKAATTGEAEVVVKGTADQNTKIQSGDH
-906 TNVAIDNVDRV
+906 IYI
-917 VELKSDTIAK
+917 IA
-927 TAVKAGTAEANGI
+927 G
-940 GVAGAGK
+940 
-947 VVVIAAGSN
+947 
-956 LAAGDTIRVIAE
+956 
-968 NGDVVDYAVK
+968 NGDIVDYTVE

>member
-1 MEAQKKVLSLVLCV
+1 
-15 AMMLSVM
+15 
-22 VVGAGAAFSDQ
+22 
-33 SKIKNT
+33 
-39 EAVDMCTALN
+39 
-49 IIGGYPDGTF
+49 
-59 KPEGNITRAE
+59 
-69 VTKMI
+69 
-74 CVALNGGKEPNVGT
+74 
-88 NATPTFSDVRTN
+88 
-100 PNSAWAEGYIESCYA
+100 
-115 QGIVSGVGGG
+115 
-125 KFAPAG
+125 
-131 NVTATQMAKML
+131 
-142 LVALGYNADNE
+142 
-153 GFTGNAWATNVNVR
+153 
-167 ASQKGLYEDLEN
+167 
-179 IDVNAALTR
+179 
-188 DNAAQMIWNALNA
+188 MIWNALNA

-225 DKLVQGTEGFV
+225 DKQVQGTKGFV

-241 EDKYESKTATGILT
+241 EDKYESTTVTGTLSK
-255 HIEWNDTDKEYKYT
+255 IEWNDTDKEYKYT
-269 IGEDVK
+269 LANVDPDD
-275 NAQGVV
+275 AD
-281 TTAAPTFQS
+281 TTYQS
-290 ASDFSDLFGMNVK
+290 ASDFSDLFGMKVK

-309 KKTND
+309 KKSND

-319 IVPKDSKI
+319 IVPKDSKV

-489 QEDNYSLNDEFTLA
+489 QEDKYSLNDEFTLA

-556 ITVAQVNSQDVK
+556 ITVAQVNSKDVQHK
-568 HASTANE
+568 DTKNE
-575 AAENTLYTFTT
+575 AAKNTLYTFTT

-594 KAIDISKYDGT
+594 KAIDTTKYDATMSTISK
-605 LNGVALVDDGKA
+605 VDDGKA
-617 YNNATKASAT
+617 TGTIDSQTDK
-627 STMRFADTATI
+627 TMRFADTAAI
-638 FVVPANGD
+638 FVVPGNGD

-657 TWKSISS
+657 TWKSITSITGASS
-664 IDTTKSVLYG
+664 YLYG

-683 NVGVVVMNNRAA
+683 NLGVIVMGNQSA

-731 EVTVKADSYYEY
+731 EVTVKADSYYDF
-743 VNGGFSTKTDV
+743 VDGNFSQKTDV
-754 DEATQVKNYTNSSSQ
+754 DEDTHVKNYTNSASKS
-769 DVGVAFAKQT
+769 VVVAFAKQT
-779 PISYKTTGDGV
+779 PVSYKTTGDGV
-790 ISEVRPLNVA
+790 ISEVRPLNV
-800 PTSSEYLGA
+800 TKGDYLGA

-819 KYVSINGT
+819 KYVSIDGT

-895 GDITLSKGTSL
+895 GDVTLSKGTSL
-906 TNVAIDNVDRV
+906 TNVDINNVDRIV
-917 VELKSDTIAK
+917 KLKGDSIAK
-927 TAVKAGTAEANGI
+927 TAVTTGAAGASGI

>member
-1 MEAQKKVLSLVLCV
+1 
-15 AMMLSVM
+15 M

-39 EAVDMCTALN
+39 EAVDACTALN
-49 IIGGYPDGTF
+49 IIGGYPDGSF

-74 CVALNGGKEPNVGT
+74 CVALNGGKNPAVST
-88 NATPTFSDVRTN
+88 NTTPTFSDVRTN

-225 DKLVQGTEGFV
+225 DKQVQGTKGFV

-241 EDKYESKTATGILT
+241 EDKYESTTVTGTLSK
-255 HIEWNDTDKEYKYT
+255 IEWNDTDKEYKYT
-269 IGEDVK
+269 LANVDPDT
-275 NAQGVV
+275 AD
-281 TTAAPTFQS
+281 TTYQS
-290 ASDFSDLFGMNVK
+290 ASDFSDLFGMKVK

-309 KKTND
+309 KKSND

-319 IVPKDSKI
+319 IVPKDSKV

-522 KVILVTKADDAKDT
+522 KVILVTKADPAKDS
-536 GIDAGTQKVKALFS
+536 GIDAGTQKVKALFA

-556 ITVAQVNSQDVK
+556 ITVAQLWVTNAYQDMGTSV
-568 HASTANE
+568 
-575 AAENTLYTFTT
+575 AAQENTLYTFTT

-594 KAIDISKYDGT
+594 KAIDTSKYDAT
-605 LNGVALVDDGKA
+605 MSTITKVDDGKA
-617 YNNATKASAT
+617 TGTIDSQTGK
-627 STMRFADTATI
+627 TMRFADTAAI
-638 FVVPANGD
+638 FVVPGNGD

-657 TWKSISS
+657 TWKSITSITGASS
-664 IDTTKSVLYG
+664 YLYG

-683 NVGVVVMNNRAA
+683 NLGVIVMGNQSA

-743 VNGGFSTKTDV
+743 NGSAFTAKTDV
-754 DEATQVKNYTNSSSQ
+754 DEDTNVKNYTSSGTSYT
-769 DVGVAFAKQT
+769 VAFAKQT

-895 GDITLSKGTSL
+895 GDISVTTTTNVTAVDNDKMTLTIATGNVNDTVATWVKNATTGEAEVVVKGT
-906 TNVAIDNVDRV
+906 ADNNTKIQSGDHIYI
-917 VELKSDTIAK
+917 IA
-927 TAVKAGTAEANGI
+927 G
-940 GVAGAGK
+940 
-947 VVVIAAGSN
+947 
-956 LAAGDTIRVIAE
+956 
-968 NGDVVDYAVK
+968 NGDIVDYTVK

>member
-1 MEAQKKVLSLVLCV
+1 MNLKKVLSLVLCV

-39 EAVDMCTALN
+39 EAVDACTALN
-49 IIGGYPDGTF
+49 IIGGYPDGSF

-74 CVALNGGKEPNVGT
+74 CVALNGGKEPNLAT

-100 PNSAWAEGYIESCYA
+100 ANSAWAEGYIESCYA

-167 ASQKGLYEDLEN
+167 ASQKGLYEGLES

-225 DKLVQGTEGFV
+225 DKQVQGTKGFV

-241 EDKYESKTATGILT
+241 EDKYESTTVTGTLSK
-255 HIEWNDTDKEYKYT
+255 IEWNDTDKEYKYT
-269 IGEDVK
+269 LANVDPDT
-275 NAQGVV
+275 AD
-281 TTAAPTFQS
+281 TTYQS
-290 ASDFSDLFGMNVK
+290 ASDFSDLFGMKVK

-309 KKTND
+309 KKSND

-319 IVPKDSKI
+319 IVPKDSKV

-522 KVILVTKADDAKDT
+522 KVILVTKADPAKDS
-536 GIDAGTQKVKALFS
+536 GIDAGTQKVKALFA

-556 ITVAQVNSQDVK
+556 ITVAQLWVTNTYQDM
-568 HASTANE
+568 STSV
-575 AAENTLYTFTT
+575 AAQENTLYTFTT

-594 KAIDISKYDGT
+594 KAIDTSKYDAT
-605 LNGVALVDDGKA
+605 MSTITKVDDGKA
-617 YNNATKASAT
+617 TGTIDSQTDK
-627 STMRFADTATI
+627 TMRFADTAAI
-638 FVVPANGD
+638 FVVPGNGD

-657 TWKSISS
+657 TWKSITSITGASS
-664 IDTTKSVLYG
+664 YLYG

-683 NVGVVVMNNRAA
+683 NLGVIVMGNQSA

-769 DVGVAFAKQT
+769 NVVVAFAKQT

>member
-1 MEAQKKVLSLVLCV
+1 
-15 AMMLSVM
+15 
-22 VVGAGAAFSDQ
+22 
-33 SKIKNT
+33 
-39 EAVDMCTALN
+39 
-49 IIGGYPDGTF
+49 
-59 KPEGNITRAE
+59 
-69 VTKMI
+69 
-74 CVALNGGKEPNVGT
+74 
-88 NATPTFSDVRTN
+88 
-100 PNSAWAEGYIESCYA
+100 
-115 QGIVSGVGGG
+115 
-125 KFAPAG
+125 
-131 NVTATQMAKML
+131 
-142 LVALGYNADNE
+142 
-153 GFTGNAWATNVNVR
+153 
-167 ASQKGLYEDLEN
+167 
-179 IDVNAALTR
+179 
-188 DNAAQMIWNALNA
+188 
-201 YEVEYKTTLITDS
+201 
-214 KGQLTSQITVQ
+214 
-225 DKLVQGTEGFV
+225 
-236 KITLL
+236 
-241 EDKYESKTATGILT
+241 
-255 HIEWNDTDKEYKYT
+255 
-269 IGEDVK
+269 
-275 NAQGVV
+275 
-281 TTAAPTFQS
+281 
-290 ASDFSDLFGMNVK
+290 
-303 VVYTKD
+303 
-309 KKTND
+309 
-314 IKVFG
+314 
-319 IVPKDSKI
+319 
-327 LAKGIMDDIEYSDTK
+327 
-342 EIKVDGTKYKTD
+342 
-354 EAVSSLKA
+354 
-362 QAFNGG
+362 
-368 KVDLFNS
+368 
-375 KAVNS
+375 
-380 TLKPYYTVNVIDNDN
+380 
-395 DGKVDVVVYLP
+395 
-406 VTVAKVTYAGSS
+406 
-418 SITAGKSYKYAD
+418 
-430 ENIADGIKKD
+430 
-440 DYVVIVDKANT
+440 
-451 KDEKYSI
+451 
-458 TKAEMITGKIEAIK
+458 MITGKIEAIK

-489 QEDNYSLNDEFTLA
+489 QKDKYSLNDEFTLA

-522 KVILVTKADDAKDT
+522 KVILVTKADAAKDE

-556 ITVAQVNSQDVK
+556 ITVAQVDSKDVQHK
-568 HASTANE
+568 TTKNE

-594 KAIDISKYDGT
+594 KAIDTSKYDGT

-617 YNNATKASAT
+617 YDNATKASAT

-743 VNGGFSTKTDV
+743 NGSAFTAKTDV
-754 DEATQVKNYTNSSSQ
+754 DEDTNVKNYTSNGTSYT
-769 DVGVAFAKQT
+769 VAFAKQT

-895 GDITLSKGTSL
+895 GDVTLSKGASL
-906 TNVAIDNVDRV
+906 TNVDINNVDRIV
-917 VELKSDTIAK
+917 KLKGDSIAK
-927 TAVKAGTAEANGI
+927 TAVTTGAAGASGI

>member
-1 MEAQKKVLSLVLCV
+1 
-15 AMMLSVM
+15 
-22 VVGAGAAFSDQ
+22 
-33 SKIKNT
+33 
-39 EAVDMCTALN
+39 
-49 IIGGYPDGTF
+49 
-59 KPEGNITRAE
+59 
-69 VTKMI
+69 
-74 CVALNGGKEPNVGT
+74 
-88 NATPTFSDVRTN
+88 
-100 PNSAWAEGYIESCYA
+100 
-115 QGIVSGVGGG
+115 
-125 KFAPAG
+125 
-131 NVTATQMAKML
+131 
-142 LVALGYNADNE
+142 
-153 GFTGNAWATNVNVR
+153 
-167 ASQKGLYEDLEN
+167 
-179 IDVNAALTR
+179 
-188 DNAAQMIWNALNA
+188 MIWNALNA

-225 DKLVQGTEGFV
+225 DKQVQGNDGFV

-275 NAQGVV
+275 NGNVS
-281 TTAAPTFQS
+281 TPAPPFQS

-309 KKTND
+309 KKSND

-342 EIKVDGTKYKTD
+342 EIKVDGTKCKTD

-489 QEDNYSLNDEFTLA
+489 QKDKYSLNDEFTLA
-503 VVNGFVCH
+503 VVNGFVCY

-522 KVILVTKADDAKDT
+522 KVILVTKADAAKDE

-556 ITVAQVNSQDVK
+556 ITVAQVDSKDVQHK
-568 HASTANE
+568 TTKNE

-594 KAIDISKYDGT
+594 KAIDTSKYDGT

-617 YNNATKASAT
+617 YDNATKASAT

-743 VNGGFSTKTDV
+743 NGSAFTAKTDV
-754 DEATQVKNYTNSSSQ
+754 DEDTNVKNYTSNGTSYT
-769 DVGVAFAKQT
+769 VAFAKQT

-895 GDITLSKGTSL
+895 GDISVTTTANVTAVDNDKMTLTIATGNVNETVATWVKAAATGEAEVVVKGTDANN
-906 TNVAIDNVDRV
+906 TKI
-917 VELKSDTIAK
+917 KSGDHIYIIA
-927 TAVKAGTAEANGI
+927 G
-940 GVAGAGK
+940 
-947 VVVIAAGSN
+947 
-956 LAAGDTIRVIAE
+956 
-968 NGDVVDYAVK
+968 NGDIVDYTVK

>member
-1 MEAQKKVLSLVLCV
+1 
-15 AMMLSVM
+15 M

-100 PNSAWAEGYIESCYA
+100 ANSAWAEGYIESCYA

-225 DKLVQGTEGFV
+225 DKLVQGNEGFV

-275 NAQGVV
+275 DKDGNV
-281 TTAAPTFQS
+281 TTPAPTFQS

-309 KKTND
+309 KKSND
-314 IKVFG
+314 VKVFG

-440 DYVVIVDKANT
+440 DYVVIVDKTNT

-480 TWYKTIDGA
+480 TWYKTVDGA
-489 QEDNYSLNDEFTLA
+489 QKDNYSLNDEFTLA

-522 KVILVTKADDAKDT
+522 KVILATKVDAPNT
-536 GIDAGTQKVKALFS
+536 TSGSIDYQTQKIKALFS
-550 DGTEKQ
+550 DGTEKEV
-556 ITVAQVNSQDVK
+556 TVAEFYNSTSNKYVPVDNDNKAV
-568 HASTANE
+568 A
-575 AAENTLYTFTT
+575 NTLYTFTT

-594 KAIDISKYDGT
+594 KAMDNGKYDAVLGSIAT
-605 LNGVALVDDGKA
+605 VDDGKA
-617 YNNATKASAT
+617 TGTAVKGTGT
-627 STMRFADTATI
+627 TMRFADTATI
-638 FVVPANGD
+638 FVVPGNGD

-657 TWKSISS
+657 TWKNITAITGASS
-664 IDTTKSVLYG
+664 YLYG

-683 NVGVVVMNNRAA
+683 NLGIIMMNDVA

-707 TADSAVVKEG
+707 TADSALVKDG

-743 VNGGFSTKTDV
+743 DGSDFTAKADV
-754 DEATQVKNYTNSSSQ
+754 DENTNVKNYTVKNGTSNSTSYT
-769 DVGVAFAKQT
+769 VAFAKQT
-779 PISYKTTGDGV
+779 PISYKTTGDGIV
-790 ISEVRPLNVA
+790 SEVRPLNV
-800 PTSSEYLGA
+800 TSGDYLGA

-819 KYVSINGT
+819 KYVSINGTT